1 MVSLIHAKR
10 DRLRALLTGTD
21 EDEFHDIAVSLLESD
36 DPESVLATLDIVG
49 HSREQSV
56 RLLPAIVNLL
66 SSSQHVPC
74 TNMENPGLG
83 HQSIALAAM
92 RILLALNLPLPADPV
107 LKILNDDASIE
118 LPEACY
124 DQGAYIGDYATFA
137 FLPAAYAARVAWLC
151 GAQAAASTR
160 RIVELIGLPAASDV
174 KWAIDGL
181 KAMAEAAK
189 QFPPPAKLA
198 FEEQLRACAT
208 DQHLHN
214 TARAWAQHLLQE
226 LAT

>member
-92 RILLALNLPLPADPV
+92 RILLGIARAMLPH
-107 LKILNDDASIE
+107 
-118 LPEACY
+118 
-124 DQGAYIGDYATFA
+124 
-137 FLPAAYAARVAWLC
+137 
-151 GAQAAASTR
+151 
-160 RIVELIGLPAASDV
+160 
-174 KWAIDGL
+174 
-181 KAMAEAAK
+181 
-189 QFPPPAKLA
+189 
-198 FEEQLRACAT
+198 ACAPGS
-208 DQHLHN
+208 HLHHVVLRPPS
-214 TARAWAQHLLQE
+214 TLPGF
-226 LAT
+226 